1 MTSSHESSEYLI
13 SVIPDTTGSSTILNT
28 TGGTMLMLV
37 DIAHSRDIS
46 TNEKFTTYL
55 FYSYKVNH
63 TDSNATF
70 TVENVSGTVY
80 IYYISI

>member
-13 SVIPDTTGSSTILNT
+13 SVIPDTTGSGILNT

-37 DIAHSRDIS
+37 DIARSHDTY
-46 TNEKFTTYL
+46 TNEKSTTYL
-55 FYSYKVNH
+55 FYAYKVNR

-70 TVENVSGTVY
+70 TVENASGTIY

>member
-1 MTSSHESSEYLI
+1 MTSSSEYSEYLI
-13 SVIPDTTGSSTILNT
+13 SVIPDTTGSSGFQYT

-37 DIAHSRDIS
+37 DIARSQDTS

-55 FYSYKVNH
+55 FYAYKINH
-63 TDSNATF
+63 TISNATF
-70 TVENVSGTVY
+70 TAENASGTIY

>member
-1 MTSSHESSEYLI
+1 MTSSYESSEYLI

-37 DIAHSRDIS
+37 DIAHSHDTY
-46 TNEKFTTYL
+46 TNEKSTTYL
-55 FYSYKVNH
+55 FYAYKVNR

-70 TVENVSGTVY
+70 TVENASGTVY